1 MKLAVLY
8 SGGKDSNYA
17 LYLARKYGHKIV
29 CLITIISENKESYMF
44 QTPASNQTKKQAKQI
59 GIPLMIIKTL
69 GVKEEELLDL
79 KRAIK
84 EAIKKYEIEGIVTG
98 AVRSVYQASR
108 IKNICTELGIECIN
122 PIWQKNQ
129 LDLLKELVEKKFE
142 VIIVGVGAYP
152 LDETWIGRKID
163 KKFIQ
168 EMQELQN
175 KYQINPSGEGGE
187 YESFVLYSPLFKKR
201 LRVKHKEI
209 TGSGNAWRMEIEV
222 EEVK

>member
-1 MKLAVLY
+1 MKLGVLY
-8 SGGKDSNYA
+8 SGGKDSNYSM
-17 LYLARKYGHKIV
+17 YLAKEQGNEIA
-29 CLITIISENKESYMF
+29 CLITLISENEDSYMF
-44 QTPASNQTKKQAKQI
+44 QTPAVNQTKKQAKTL
-59 GIPLMIIKTL
+59 GIPIMIEKTH

-79 KRAIK
+79 KKAIK
-84 EAIKKYEIEGIVTG
+84 KAIKKYQIEGIVTG

-129 LDLLKELVEKKFE
+129 IELLKELIEKNFE
-142 VIIVGVGAYP
+142 IIIVGVGAYP
-152 LDETWIGRKID
+152 LDETWVGRKID
-163 KKFIQ
+163 KKFIN

-187 YESFVLYSPLFKKR
+187 YESFVLNSPLFKKR

-209 TGSGNAWRMEIEV
+209 TGNGNAWRMELEV
-222 EEVK
+222 E